1 MEKNFLAVIDALGQE
16 LLRKN
21 LEISA
26 LKFENEQLKKKIEAI
41 ENYCNKY
48 QEEQIC

>member
-1 MEKNFLAVIDALGQE
+1 MERNFLAVIDALGQE

-41 ENYCNKY
+41 EKYCDSLKEN
-48 QEEQIC
+48 QL